1 MIRMIPSSSPGQAK
15 AYFSDA
21 LCKSDYYIN
30 DQELQGVF
38 AGKLAERLN
47 ISGPASKETF
57 FRLCENKH
65 PNEEKTLTPKTR
77 DDRITGWD
85 INFHCPKSVSVLH
98 VLAKD
103 NHILEAFEASVKETM
118 DDIETD
124 AKTRVRKNGNYE
136 DRQTGELAYASFTHQ
151 TARPAAGK
159 DPDPHLHAHCFVFN
173 ATWDEEEKQFK
184 AAKVR
189 DIKRD
194 MPYYQ
199 NLYEKRFSD
208 KLIALGYQIRK
219 TEKSFDVIGVPQKII
234 DHFSKRTNEIG
245 QFAKEKGI
253 ADSKAMDA
261 LGARTRSKK
270 QKGLTMETLKESWK
284 AQLKELSKDINQDEL
299 EPVRF
304 APTKEKPIL
313 KESDCVDYAVT
324 HCFERQSVVHDRRV
338 IEKAY
343 RFAIG
348 DNSLTVKN
356 ISENFYADNR
366 LLQVDKGGRKM
377 LTTKEVLAEEKRM
390 VQLAKA
396 GKGILIPFYK
406 EPPQL
411 SLAEQQAAA
420 VSHILTTGNRLS
432 IVRGAAGTGKTTL
445 MTEAVKHI
453 ENAGKKITVI
463 APTAQAS
470 RSVLKN
476 EGFKDAETVA
486 KFLQDITLQEKINNQ
501 VLWVDEAG
509 LIGTKDMA
517 SLLDIATR
525 QNARIILGGD
535 TRQHSSVVR
544 GDALRILGTVAKI
557 PAAEVTKIYRQKDE
571 IYKAA
576 VEELSRG
583 HIQKAFE
590 KLNSLEAI
598 KTVDALNPNDRLVED
613 YLDATKKGKT
623 ALVISPTH
631 EQGEA
636 VSNAIRNRLQES
648 GRLSKKEANIKKLS
662 NKNWTEA
669 QKSDR
674 FMYKPGQ
681 VIQFNQNCKGIKR
694 GSVFTIK
701 KNDNGKI
708 MLVDKNGGT
717 LELPAKVEKHLDI
730 YETSEMKLAK
740 GDAVRITKNGFD
752 VNGKRIDNGTSLTV
766 AAIDKKGNLIL
777 ENKKGKNNYEV
788 DKDFG
793 HITHDYCITSHASQG
808 KTFDEVFIAQPSS
821 TFTATDLKQ
830 FYVSVSRGR
839 EKVHIYTDDKEA
851 LIEYASEMGDRQSAL
866 ELMSSQNS
874 ELDFVLEKQQREYS
888 DKPFTKKDHYKD
900 MSKLK
905 TEKEYEPEF

>member
-38 AGKLAERLN
+38 CGKLAERLN
-47 ISGPASKETF
+47 ITGAASKETF

-65 PNEEKTLTPKTR
+65 PDEEKTLTPKTR

-85 INFHCPKSVSVLH
+85 INFHCPKSVSVLS

-103 NHILEAFEASVKETM
+103 NHIIDAFEASVKETM
-118 DDIETD
+118 EDIEAD

-136 DRQTGELAYASFTHQ
+136 DRQTGELAYARFTHQ
-151 TARPAAGK
+151 TARPVEDK

-173 ATWDEEEKQFK
+173 ATWDDEEKQYK

-199 NLYEKRFSD
+199 AIFQKRLSD
-208 KLIALGYQIRK
+208 KLIGLGYQIKK
-219 TEKSFDVIGVPQKII
+219 TEKSFEVKGVPQKII

-253 ADSKAMDA
+253 ADPKALDG

-270 QKGLTMETLKESWK
+270 QKGLTMETLKTSWK
-284 AQLKELSKDINQDEL
+284 AQLKELSKGVDFDEL
-299 EPVRF
+299 GPLRF
-304 APTKEKPIL
+304 AAEKEKSVL
-313 KESDCVDYAVT
+313 KESDCVDYAVG

-338 IEKAY
+338 VEKAY

-348 DNSLTVKN
+348 DKSVSIEN
-356 ISENFYADNR
+356 IAENFYSDNR
-366 LLQVDKGGRKM
+366 LLQVNKGGRKM

-396 GKGILIPFYK
+396 GKGAVAPLYK
-406 EPPQL
+406 EPPSI
-411 SLAEQQAAA
+411 SLDEQQGAAI
-420 VSHILTTGNRLS
+420 SHILTTGNRLS
-432 IVRGAAGTGKTTL
+432 IIRGAAGTGKTKL
-445 MTEAVKHI
+445 MQEAVKHI
-453 ENAGKKITVI
+453 EKAKKKITVV

-470 RSVLKN
+470 RGVLKN

-517 SLLDIATR
+517 CLLEIATK

-535 TRQHSSVVR
+535 TRQHSSVAR
-544 GDALRILGTVAKI
+544 GDALRILNTVARI
-557 PAAEVTKIYRQKDE
+557 PAAEVTKIYRQKNE
-571 IYKAA
+571 IYKSA
-576 VEELSRG
+576 VEDLSKG

-590 KLNSLEAI
+590 KLDDLQAI
-598 KTVDALNPNDRLVED
+598 KTVDALNPNEKLVED
-613 YLDATKKGKT
+613 YLAATKKGKS
-623 ALVISPTH
+623 ALVVSPTH

-636 VSNAIRNRLQES
+636 VNNAIRTQLQES
-648 GRLSKKEANIKKLS
+648 GRLGKKEINIKKLS
-662 NKNWTEA
+662 NSNWTQA

-674 FMYKPGQ
+674 HMYRPGQ

-694 GSVFTIK
+694 GSVFTVK
-701 KNDNGKI
+701 ENSNGNI
-708 MLVDKNGGT
+708 ILVDEKGIT
-717 LELPAKVEKHLDI
+717 LTMPGKAEKHLDV
-730 YETSEMKLAK
+730 YEPSEIKLSK

-752 VNGKRIDNGTSLTV
+752 TNNKRMDNGLSLTV
-766 AAIDKKGNLIL
+766 NSIDKKGNIIL
-777 ENKKGKNNYEV
+777 ENKKGKTRYEV
-788 DKDFG
+788 PNDFG

-808 KTFDEVFIAQPSS
+808 KTVDEVFIAQPSS
-821 TFTATDLKQ
+821 TFTATDMKQ

-851 LIEYASEMGDRQSAL
+851 LMEYASEMGDRQSAL
-866 ELMSSQNS
+866 ELMASQNN
-874 ELDFVLEKQQREYS
+874 ELDFVIEKQQREFS
-888 DKPFTKKDHYKD
+888 ERKQNKDEYEG
-900 MSKLK
+900 MSKSI